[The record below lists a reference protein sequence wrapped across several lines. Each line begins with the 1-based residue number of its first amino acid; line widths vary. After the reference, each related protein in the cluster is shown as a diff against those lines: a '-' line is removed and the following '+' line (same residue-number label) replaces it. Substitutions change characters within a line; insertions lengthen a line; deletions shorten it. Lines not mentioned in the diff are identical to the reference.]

1 MAWYT
6 KLENPKTY
14 LLGFLK
20 WLILGGLLGAVGGLL
35 GTFFH
40 WVLEEVGVL
49 RTAQPI
55 LIYFLPVV
63 GLVIVGLYK
72 LTGMDKT
79 RGTNEMID
87 AVNEKRDIN
96 PLLVP
101 AIFIATALT
110 HLFGGSAGREGAALQ
125 LGGTLGSIVG
135 RLLHLSPE
143 DRQVMILSG
152 MSAVFAALFG
162 TPLTAALFSVEFI
175 AVGNFFGPGFL
186 PSLVAAFTASRIAL
200 AFGATP
206 TAFALEKTQPLSV
219 AGIAQTAVLAVL
231 VALVSMAF
239 CFVMH
244 KTEQKLAKW
253 LPNPFI
259 RIFVG
264 GCAVVLLTIIL
275 RTHDYNG
282 AGMDVVARA
291 ILQGQALPW
300 AFALKIIFTA
310 ITLGSGYK
318 GGEIVP
324 TFFVGA
330 TFGCAVAPLLGM
342 DPGIAAALGMV
353 GMFCCVTNSPF
364 TSIIMGIEIFGGA
377 HLLPFA
383 IMCAIGFVLSGN
395 SGLYASQRIVYSKI
409 APEIVNRHAS

>member
-1 MAWYT
+1 MAWYH
-6 KLENPKTY
+6 KLENPKAY
-14 LLGFLK
+14 ILGFIKWLALGLLLG
-20 WLILGGLLGAVGGLL
+20 IIGGLL

-40 WVLEEVGVL
+40 EVLELAGAY
-49 RTAQPI
+49 RTAHPV
-55 LIYFLPVV
+55 LIFFLPFA
-63 GLVIVGLYK
+63 GLSIAGIYK
-72 LTGMDKT
+72 LTKLDKT

-87 AVNEKRDIN
+87 AVNEKRDVH
-96 PLLVP
+96 PLLAPV
-101 AIFIATALT
+101 IFAATALT

-125 LGGTLGSIVG
+125 LGGTLGSIAG
-135 RLLHLSPE
+135 RLLRLSRE

-200 AFGATP
+200 AFGAAP
-206 TAFALEKTQPLSV
+206 TAFTLEKTQPLDFPGV
-219 AGIAQTAVLAVL
+219 AQTAVLAVL

-239 CFVMH
+239 CFIMH
-244 KTEQKLAKW
+244 KTEHGMAKM
-253 LPNPFI
+253 LPNPFV
-259 RIFVG
+259 RIFAG
-264 GCAVVLLTIIL
+264 GCAVVLLTL
-275 RTHDYNG
+275 LVQTHDYNG

-291 ILQGQALPW
+291 IQGQALPW

-310 ITLGSGYK
+310 LTLGSGFK

-342 DPGIAAALGMV
+342 DPGVAAALGMI

-364 TSIIMGIEIFGGA
+364 TSMILGIEIFGGA

-383 IMCAIGFVLSGN
+383 IVCAIGFVLSGN
-395 SGLYASQRIVYSKI
+395 SGLYVSQRIVYSKI
-409 APEIVNRHAS
+409 APKVVNRYAG